1 MKFLNTL
8 AAALLAAVLSVAPV
22 FADGPPAV
30 TPTPTAGALVQN
42 LQDISVTIR
51 AGGSQ
56 GSGTLFTRKVDDK
69 NTVTFVWTAGHV
81 IDGLRKVRTVIDPES
96 GSPKLLVEFEDAEIV
111 REFTEDGRRIGEM
124 KFDARVVK
132 YSDARQGEDLALL
145 IVRKRNYVGEEVSA
159 SFYLDEAIPPI
170 GTELY
175 HVGSLLGQVGSNS
188 LTTGVV
194 SQIGRVLNLGAN
206 GVIFDQTTVTA
217 FPGSSGG
224 GVFLKTDGRYVGML
238 VRGAGEQFNFT
249 VPARRL
255 VGWAKRVDI
264 EWAVNPAIKLPS
276 LDEIA
281 KLKIEDTGV
290 KFNSN
295 KAAADAK
302 DPHAGDEPTDDENAY
317 GFLLAPNPT
326 FRGKATK
333 GEPTPAKPSVLVPA
347 SNPWLKLEVGKRG
360 VER

>member
-1 MKFLNTL
+1 MKRFLSSL
-8 AAALLAAVLSVAPV
+8 AAGILAVVLSVVPA
-22 FADGPPAV
+22 FAGDGPPAT
-30 TPTPTAGALVQN
+30 TPNPTAGALVQN
-42 LQDISVTIR
+42 LQEISVTIR
-51 AGGSQ
+51 SGGSQ
-56 GSGTLFTRKVDDK
+56 GSGTLYTRKVGDD
-69 NTVTFVWTAGHV
+69 TITFVWTAAHV
-81 IDGLRKVRTVIDPES
+81 VDNLRKVRSVIDPES

-132 YSDARQGEDLALL
+132 YSDANQGEDLALL
-145 IVRKRNYVGEEVSA
+145 VVRKRNYVGENITA
-159 SFYLDEAIPPI
+159 KFYLDKEIPPI

-224 GVFLKTDGRYVGML
+224 GVFLKGDGRYVGML

-255 VGWAKRVDI
+255 TAWADKAGI
-264 EWAVNPAIKLPS
+264 KWAVDPTVALPS
-276 LDEIA
+276 LEDIA
-281 KLKIEDTGV
+281 KIKVEDTGV
-290 KFNSN
+290 KFSSN
-295 KAAADAK
+295 KSAADAGK
-302 DPHAGDEPTDDENAY
+302 NPHESSADELYP
-317 GFLLAPNPT
+317 FLLAPTPETQAYNKGLRDGASQP
-326 FRGKATK
+326 KA
-333 GEPTPAKPSVLVPA
+333 EQPPAQSVLK
-347 SNPWLKLEVGKRG
+347 SLFRN
-360 VER
+360 